1 MMHTSACYLYGG
13 PYRTSSTH
21 RSTCADMSC
30 DKAMPCNVTV
40 LAGPSSRMPWNAQ
53 SESAI
58 IRNGTSFWLW
68 VNRYMEKLAKH
79 VLLISL
85 HWAHEQSLFLSWWS
99 GTPFTWARLQQICCT
114 CTASYGKLVNQPTLF
129 SGFFVSSLIA
139 GTWRGKVDKAL
150 VSVSE

>member
-1 MMHTSACYLYGG
+1 
-13 PYRTSSTH
+13 
-21 RSTCADMSC
+21 
-30 DKAMPCNVTV
+30 MPCNVTV

-85 HWAHEQSLFLSWWS
+85 HWAPEQSLFLSWWS
-99 GTPFTWARLQQICCT
+99 GTPL
-114 CTASYGKLVNQPTLF
+114 YMGKAAAN
-129 SGFFVSSLIA
+129 A
-139 GTWRGKVDKAL
+139 AHAL
-150 VSVSE
+150 PLMGNW

>member
-1 MMHTSACYLYGG
+1 MMHTSACCLYGG

-21 RSTCADMSC
+21 RLMCQRVFTADMSC

-85 HWAHEQSLFLSWWS
+85 QTTFFGHLNRACCHPVDQPSRFYTS
-99 GTPFTWARLQQICCT
+99 GKSQYTWLRLQNQFLAHFLDLTIET
-114 CTASYGKLVNQPTLF
+114 LYKLY
-129 SGFFVSSLIA
+129 
-139 GTWRGKVDKAL
+139 
-150 VSVSE
+150 